1 MFFWQN
7 HIVGAELLRLW
18 RATTGFALLEAR
30 QALSGGSLTVPD
42 IPEKWWHGFIPLPSL
57 LVCVRVRSCA
67 YICVLEKRKW
77 RRQIPP
83 KKVKPEHAVVVAML
97 IIYFFKLFFLFTI
110 VLPSKSNISSAFH
123 MYLFTFYGSFC
134 SIPLLLLLRWGLF
147 TINLLVFLFTEQFL
161 IHTYTLSSLCCG

>member
-42 IPEKWWHGFIPLPSL
+42 IPEKWWHGFTPLPSL

-97 IIYFFKLFFLFTI
+97 IIYFFKLFFYLPLFYLLSLISVVRFICICLLFT
-110 VLPSKSNISSAFH
+110 VVFVRSPFCCFCVGVCLPLISLS
-123 MYLFTFYGSFC
+123 FYSQ
-134 SIPLLLLLRWGLF
+134 
-147 TINLLVFLFTEQFL
+147 N
-161 IHTYTLSSLCCG
+161 SS